1 MKRLPKNSTWIL
13 ALFVFLG
20 AATFILAIGQDSAQ
34 AGAQTLPDMPA
45 CYRLSDVPLKVNA
58 EIKQV
63 QTTSAEINVDL
74 CMDMPSSEPWNPY
87 ASLTIGK
94 NVIPNTGV
102 TFLNVKDPQ
111 ATQGTYRCYR
121 FSFPYNSSIA
131 PENTAT
137 LRLEKVWMEV
147 GRGQYTPE
155 TLQTIRQRVQDAAPG
170 LKFEIVSEAGKGGG
184 GGYFHVLSL
193 PEGMSG
199 LEADMLI
206 DKMTRQE
213 YLLDWQASIFL
224 K

>member
-1 MKRLPKNSTWIL
+1 MKRLPKTSTWIL
-13 ALFVFLG
+13 ALFIFLG
-20 AATFILAIGQDSAQ
+20 AAAFTLAISQASAR
-34 AGAQTLPDMPA
+34 AGAQTLPDMPEG
-45 CYRLSDVPLKVNA
+45 YRLSDVPLKVNA

-63 QTTSAEINVDL
+63 QTNSAEIRVDL

-94 NVIPNTGV
+94 NVVPNTGV

-121 FSFPYNSSIA
+121 FTFPYDSSIA
-131 PENTAT
+131 PENVAA

-155 TLQTIRQRVQDAAPG
+155 TLQTIRQRVQEAAPG
-170 LKFEIVSEAGKGGG
+170 LQFEIVSEAGKGGG
-184 GGYFHVLSL
+184 GGYFQILSL
-193 PEGMSG
+193 PEGMSSQ
-199 LEADMLI
+199 EAETLI

-213 YLLDWQASIFL
+213 YLLDWQASIPL